1 MVKEK
6 DYFVLVSERPSLN
19 GSPDD
24 IVEQTLK
31 ISDTG
36 LAWFATRTARQ
47 KETGRGYH
55 EKYVSRIGEWRA
67 EILLRM
73 TDRVKQRAEF
83 PSGDRPYMLTRHWE
97 SSGDK
102 IVVGQQNGV
111 PILWQAD
118 RSLDLT
124 EMYQRFLPFHDI
136 WAFGRCMPLPQMNW
150 KERIHQFAE
159 DWIDLLNQRESNPK
173 RFWLHFIGL
182 GHECAESGFY
192 MDTGKEFRKRYP
204 DCFDV
209 DECDYLEELIS
220 SIDDR
225 ELIGSAIFSMWR
237 YKTHWETFDGSIIW
251 PDNAQKWFLLL
262 FQRLE
267 EMTRPAAAK
276 NVL

>member
-83 PSGDRPYMLTRHWE
+83 PAIGNHRETRLSLASRTEFLFFGKRIEALT
-97 SSGDK
+97 
-102 IVVGQQNGV
+102 
-111 PILWQAD
+111 
-118 RSLDLT
+118 
-124 EMYQRFLPFHDI
+124 
-136 WAFGRCMPLPQMNW
+136 
-150 KERIHQFAE
+150 
-159 DWIDLLNQRESNPK
+159 
-173 RFWLHFIGL
+173 
-182 GHECAESGFY
+182 
-192 MDTGKEFRKRYP
+192 
-204 DCFDV
+204 
-209 DECDYLEELIS
+209 
-220 SIDDR
+220 
-225 ELIGSAIFSMWR
+225 
-237 YKTHWETFDGSIIW
+237 
-251 PDNAQKWFLLL
+251 
-262 FQRLE
+262 
-267 EMTRPAAAK
+267 
-276 NVL
+276 

>member
-111 PILWQAD
+111 PILGQAD

-159 DWIDLLNQRESNPK
+159 DWIDLLNQREMV
-173 RFWLHFIGL
+173 RI
-182 GHECAESGFY
+182 C
-192 MDTGKEFRKRYP
+192 
-204 DCFDV
+204 
-209 DECDYLEELIS
+209 
-220 SIDDR
+220 
-225 ELIGSAIFSMWR
+225 
-237 YKTHWETFDGSIIW
+237 
-251 PDNAQKWFLLL
+251 
-262 FQRLE
+262 
-267 EMTRPAAAK
+267 
-276 NVL
+276 